1 MNCRRFEEGWNE
13 LLDSRPGGSS
23 GLERALEAHASA
35 CERCRGV
42 SARYRV
48 LRKAATVLRPPPRPS
63 VGSLERLY
71 GLTVPPTPT
80 ATVGRRSWRWYW
92 APLASAAA
100 LLVVACLVE
109 IGLTPERL
117 AERPVSAPGLPVVAA
132 RPLETALA
140 EATEATLDLARQ
152 ASAPASR
159 IGREVLDL
167 GEVSASPPGGGAE
180 AEPGVEDGSSPP
192 GVLRSV
198 GERLT
203 ARVRPI
209 SGSARHA
216 FGFLLGPPP
225 EPTPAARGEHGSL

>member
-48 LRKAATVLRPPPRPS
+48 LRKAASVLRPPPRPS

-80 ATVGRRSWRWYW
+80 ATVGRRSWRWHW

-140 EATEATLDLARQ
+140 EATEATLDLAKQ

-159 IGREVLDL
+159 IGREILDL
-167 GEVSASPPGGGAE
+167 GKVSTSPPVGGAE
-180 AEPGVEDGSSPP
+180 PELGSEDGSSPP
-192 GVLRSV
+192 EVLRSV

-203 ARVRPI
+203 AGVRPI

-216 FGFLLGPPP
+216 FSFLLGPPP